1 MASRNKP
8 RQRTVPTVEQIDQC
22 MIADRFRLQRQQK
35 QNGGKSIRGSVE
47 RSMKRVAAR
56 RSALPTHIQFPEK
69 LPVSGKLEEIRAA
82 LARHQVVIVA
92 GETGSG
98 KTTQL
103 PKICLEAGRGVF
115 GVIGH
120 TQPRR
125 VAARMVAHRIAEELN
140 VAVGESV
147 GYQIRFGDKTSPNT
161 HVKVMT
167 DGVLLAE
174 TRNDRFL
181 ERYDTLIIDEAHER
195 SLNIDFLLGYIKR
208 ILPKRRDLKIII
220 TSATIDLDAFSRHF
234 SNAPV
239 IEVSGRTYPVE
250 VAYRPLDELLADAG
264 DAADDDP
271 VTTGILRVMQEVEQ
285 REKGYRRT
293 ADVLVFLPGE
303 REIREASLALRRA
316 SLKGWEV
323 LPLYSRLS
331 HVEQDRVFQPH
342 GGRRIVLATNVAE
355 TSITVPGIR
364 YVIDPGLAR
373 VSRYS
378 IRAKV
383 QQLPI
388 ELVSQA
394 SARQRAG
401 RCGRISEGVCFRLYS
416 EEDFEKRAEFTAP
429 EIMRTNLASVILQ
442 MLSLKLG
449 DIDRFPF
456 VERPDRKQINDGYHL
471 LFELGAVDK
480 DRQMSR
486 LGRDL
491 IRIPV
496 DLRLG
501 RMLISAHQRGVLAE
515 VLVIVS
521 VLAIAD
527 PRERPMDARQ
537 AADQSH
543 AQFDDDRSDFLGF
556 LNLWRSFEDK
566 RQSLSQRQLR
576 KYCRENFLSWMRMR
590 EWREHHRQL
599 RLICSELGMRE
610 NRKPAEYDALHQ
622 ALLAGLLGNIGHRVD
637 ENTYLGPRGRQHFL
651 FPASTLFKRKPAWVM
666 SAELT
671 ETTRLYARTVAR
683 IEPEWIEPIS
693 GHLLKRRFSDPFFS
707 RKRGE
712 VMAYEDVSLY
722 GVPIVSRRPM
732 SYGTT
737 DPVTSRQIFIQ
748 EGLVEQQ
755 LKTRAGFFEANKQLR
770 LQLGRL
776 EDKTRR
782 RDILVDDR
790 VIYEF
795 YDERIPN
802 QVTGR
807 TDLDAWRSDIERSDR
822 KRLYMS
828 REDLVQREDR
838 VSKTAYPSTLS
849 VGSNQL
855 PLNYRFDPTHDD
867 DGVSVNIP
875 VSILQQV
882 SEAQVDWLIPGMLE
896 EKCTALIRSLPK
908 ALRRNFAPVP
918 DFIKRVMPQLEY
930 DGRSL
935 KVLLAEKLHRESGV
949 RIEPDDFEHTP
960 IADHLKMNV
969 RLVDERGKVLASG
982 REIDKLKQRLDDAET
997 VPTMATAHPI
1007 EQHGLNEWPEKSIP
1021 ERVRVK
1027 VGRIEI
1033 VRYPALIDE
1042 ERCAGIKLFET
1053 ESRALEAHRHGV
1065 VRLLALR
1072 LTEQMRFMR
1081 RNIPH
1086 FDRFSLWYAT
1096 RGTKE
1101 ELRDD
1106 LIHAAVRYHFVEEQ
1120 PVLRSQTDFVNRLE
1134 RRDTL
1139 VKTMERVAALVAQ
1152 VLEDAASIIQTVEYL
1167 PFEHAKTDIRAQLS
1181 DLLDDRFLMRTEERW
1196 LKHMPRYMKAIRMRL
1211 EKLPGHDTRD
1221 EELTRELIDWTER
1234 IREVEPKDPSLRWLL
1249 QEYRVSMFAQ
1259 SLGTSQPISS
1269 KRLARALER

>member
-8 RQRTVPTVEQIDQC
+8 RQRTDRALDQIDQC
-22 MIADRFRLQRQQK
+22 MIADRFRLRRQQK

-47 RSMKRVAAR
+47 RSIKRVAAR
-56 RSALPTHIQFPEK
+56 RSALPAHIQFPEQ
-69 LPVSGKLEEIRAA
+69 LPVSGKVEEIRAA
-82 LARHQVVIVA
+82 LTHHQVVIVA

-125 VAARMVAHRIAEELN
+125 VAARTVAHRIAEELN

-208 ILPKRRDLKIII
+208 ILPKRQDLKIII
-220 TSATIDLDAFSRHF
+220 TSATIDVDSFSRHF

-285 REKGYRRT
+285 REKGHRRT

-316 SLKGWEV
+316 SLNGWEV

-342 GGRRIVLATNVAE
+342 GGRRVVLATNVAE

-388 ELVSQA
+388 EPVSQA

-456 VERPDRKQINDGYHL
+456 LERPDKKQINDGYHL

-480 DRQMSR
+480 DRHMSR

-491 IRIPV
+491 VRIPV

-501 RMLISAHQRGVLAE
+501 RMLIAAHQHGVLAE

-543 AQFDDDRSDFLGF
+543 AQFDDERSDFLGF

-599 RLICSELGMRE
+599 RLICSELGMRA
-610 NRKPAEYDALHQ
+610 NRQPAEYDALHQ

-671 ETTRLYARTVAR
+671 ETTRLYART
-683 IEPEWIEPIS
+683 
-693 GHLLKRRFSDPFFS
+693 
-707 RKRGE
+707 
-712 VMAYEDVSLY
+712 
-722 GVPIVSRRPM
+722 
-732 SYGTT
+732 
-737 DPVTSRQIFIQ
+737 
-748 EGLVEQQ
+748 
-755 LKTRAGFFEANKQLR
+755 
-770 LQLGRL
+770 
-776 EDKTRR
+776 
-782 RDILVDDR
+782 
-790 VIYEF
+790 
-795 YDERIPN
+795 
-802 QVTGR
+802 
-807 TDLDAWRSDIERSDR
+807 
-822 KRLYMS
+822 
-828 REDLVQREDR
+828 
-838 VSKTAYPSTLS
+838 
-849 VGSNQL
+849 
-855 PLNYRFDPTHDD
+855 
-867 DGVSVNIP
+867 
-875 VSILQQV
+875 
-882 SEAQVDWLIPGMLE
+882 
-896 EKCTALIRSLPK
+896 
-908 ALRRNFAPVP
+908 
-918 DFIKRVMPQLEY
+918 
-930 DGRSL
+930 
-935 KVLLAEKLHRESGV
+935 
-949 RIEPDDFEHTP
+949 
-960 IADHLKMNV
+960 
-969 RLVDERGKVLASG
+969 
-982 REIDKLKQRLDDAET
+982 
-997 VPTMATAHPI
+997 
-1007 EQHGLNEWPEKSIP
+1007 
-1021 ERVRVK
+1021 
-1027 VGRIEI
+1027 
-1033 VRYPALIDE
+1033 
-1042 ERCAGIKLFET
+1042 
-1053 ESRALEAHRHGV
+1053 
-1065 VRLLALR
+1065 
-1072 LTEQMRFMR
+1072 
-1081 RNIPH
+1081 
-1086 FDRFSLWYAT
+1086 
-1096 RGTKE
+1096 
-1101 ELRDD
+1101 
-1106 LIHAAVRYHFVEEQ
+1106 
-1120 PVLRSQTDFVNRLE
+1120 
-1134 RRDTL
+1134 
-1139 VKTMERVAALVAQ
+1139 
-1152 VLEDAASIIQTVEYL
+1152 
-1167 PFEHAKTDIRAQLS
+1167 
-1181 DLLDDRFLMRTEERW
+1181 
-1196 LKHMPRYMKAIRMRL
+1196 
-1211 EKLPGHDTRD
+1211 
-1221 EELTRELIDWTER
+1221 
-1234 IREVEPKDPSLRWLL
+1234 
-1249 QEYRVSMFAQ
+1249 
-1259 SLGTSQPISS
+1259 
-1269 KRLARALER
+1269 